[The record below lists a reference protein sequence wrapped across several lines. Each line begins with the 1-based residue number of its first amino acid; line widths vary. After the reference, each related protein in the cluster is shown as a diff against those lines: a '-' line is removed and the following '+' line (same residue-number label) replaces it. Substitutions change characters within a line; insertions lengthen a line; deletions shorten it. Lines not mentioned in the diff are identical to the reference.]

1 MMRTICWQRSCF
13 PPSSTPPEA
22 GAAGRMVNW
31 SCVATIRCYCARP
44 LAVGALDAADEIPDH
59 MDLVHIVV
67 RDLHAGE
74 LIFDRDHQFHAIEP
88 IGTEIVGEVC
98 VIRDAFD
105 ADAQM
110 LGDDRT
116 ELA

>member
-1 MMRTICWQRSCF
+1 
-13 PPSSTPPEA
+13 
-22 GAAGRMVNW
+22 
-31 SCVATIRCYCARP
+31 
-44 LAVGALDAADEIPDH
+44 

-88 IGTEIVGEVC
+88 VGTEIVGEVC

-105 ADAQM
+105 ADAQCWAM
-110 LGDDRT
+110 SARSLPDPRPSFIAVAWLDHRD
-116 ELA
+116 A